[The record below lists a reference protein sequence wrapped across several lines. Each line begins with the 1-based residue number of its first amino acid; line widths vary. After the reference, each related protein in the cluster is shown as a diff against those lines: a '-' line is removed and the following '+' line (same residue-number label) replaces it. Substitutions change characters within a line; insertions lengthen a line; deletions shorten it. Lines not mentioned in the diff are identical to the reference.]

1 MPRGR
6 PKGKEVKVDRELYI
20 IIMAMKR
27 SKTVNKAIRNYA
39 RTFIGEEMWKKL
51 EEELSM

>member
-6 PKGKEVKVDRELYI
+6 PKGIEVKVDKELFLI
-20 IIMAMKR
+20 ITAMKR
-27 SKTVNKAIRNYA
+27 DSVVNKAIRRYA
-39 RTFIGEEMWKKL
+39 KAFIGEEKWKKL